1 VREWYSP
8 LAEAT
13 PPAAPAGTDE
23 DDGDVRLRA
32 TNSDGDGS
40 VRAASLHRPV
50 PGPAHDERRHTSVP
64 SPQ

>member
-1 VREWYSP
+1 VRAWYSP
-8 LAEAT
+8 TCRGDAT
-13 PPAAPAGTDE
+13 GRPAGTDE